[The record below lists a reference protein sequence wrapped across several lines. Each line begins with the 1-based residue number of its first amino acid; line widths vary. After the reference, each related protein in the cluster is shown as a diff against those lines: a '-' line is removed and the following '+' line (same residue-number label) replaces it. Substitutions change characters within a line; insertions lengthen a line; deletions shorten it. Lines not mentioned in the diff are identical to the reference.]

1 MIIGIAYDLKKD
13 FGHESEGPDDRLEEY
28 DAEETIQALQD
39 ALEALGHTGIRL
51 GGGRVFLERIRTRSV
66 DMVFNLAEG
75 ANGRNREAHVPAVL
89 EILGIPYTHSDPL
102 TMALTLD
109 KEMAKRVVASAGIP
123 TPDFRLIRTRGDVR
137 HVDLPYPLIVKPAN
151 EGSSK
156 GIRSQS
162 RVDDGRHLGQEV
174 DRLIGDYG
182 APVLVETFLCGQ
194 EFTVGIFGNGSPC
207 VLGVMEIAPS
217 SGSLEDFIYCVNTK
231 REFDKRIRYTCPPD
245 IASTLREEI
254 EKVALASYTILGCRD
269 VARIDIRLDQTGTA
283 NFLEAN
289 PLPGMAPG
297 YSDLVIL
304 AERMGWSYRE
314 LVEAILCHAFQ
325 RYGIPEAPNT
335 ASFPAKRL
343 GVRGRLWT

>member
-1 MIIGIAYDLKKD
+1 
-13 FGHESEGPDDRLEEY
+13 
-28 DAEETIQALQD
+28 
-39 ALEALGHTGIRL
+39 
-51 GGGRVFLERIRTRSV
+51 
-66 DMVFNLAEG
+66 MVFNLAEG

-123 TPDFRLIRTRGDVR
+123 TPDFRVIRTRDDVR
-137 HVDLPYPLIVKPAN
+137 HVDLAYPLIVKPAN

-162 RVDDGRHLGQEV
+162 RIDDERHLGQEV

-182 APVLVETFLCGQ
+182 PPVLVETFLCGQ
-194 EFTVGIFGNGSPC
+194 EFTAGIFGNGSPS

-217 SGSLEDFIYCVNTK
+217 NDSLENFIYCVNTK
-231 REFDKRIRYTCPPD
+231 REFDKRVRYICPPE

-254 EKVALASYTILGCRD
+254 EKAALASYAILGCRD
-269 VARIDIRLDQTGTA
+269 IARIDIRLDQTGTA
-283 NFLEAN
+283 HFLEAN

-304 AERMGWSYRE
+304 AERMGLSYRD

-325 RYGIPEAPNT
+325 RHGIQEAPNT
-335 ASFPAKRL
+335 ALFPAKRL
-343 GVRGRLWT
+343 GVPSRLWT